1 MQTILEPSIFMCDSI
16 YYYQITG
23 DKEGFDRMI
32 MSEVPNK
39 IKSYFTNTLNFI
51 IVPLFDIKHNLGYE
65 MFSKLYEAYDSL
77 FN

>member
-1 MQTILEPSIFMCDSI
+1 MQTILEPSIFMCDSS

-51 IVPLFDIKHNLGYE
+51 IVPLFDIKYCMDYK
-65 MFSKLYEAYDSL
+65 MFSKLYEAYNL
-77 FN
+77 LIN